1 MQTTTKI
8 AIGVGVVGAGF
19 GGFVAFRRFVRSEA
33 RKALIEQ
40 YRFDKAF
47 NGLELLEK
55 ASGKNWNL
63 PTFEE
68 FLAAITPTWS
78 LTMPDAAIDDVILK
92 GRESQF
98 WPEQYRQPADKTAEA
113 FIFTAL
119 RGASEAET
127 DLISD
132 IIGSASSAITQMIAQ
147 SGKK

>member
-8 AIGVGVVGAGF
+8 AIGVGVVGAGV
-19 GGFVAFRRFVRSEA
+19 GGFVAFRRFVRAEA
-33 RKALIEQ
+33 RKVLIEQ

-47 NGLELLEK
+47 NGLELFEA

-68 FLAAITPTWS
+68 LLASLTPTWS
-78 LTMPDAAIDDVILK
+78 LTMPDKAIDDVILK

-98 WPEQYRQPADKTAEA
+98 WPEQYRQPADKATEA
-113 FIFTAL
+113 IIFTAL
-119 RGASEAET
+119 RGASEAES

-132 IIGSASSAITQMIAQ
+132 IIGSAASAVTQMISQ